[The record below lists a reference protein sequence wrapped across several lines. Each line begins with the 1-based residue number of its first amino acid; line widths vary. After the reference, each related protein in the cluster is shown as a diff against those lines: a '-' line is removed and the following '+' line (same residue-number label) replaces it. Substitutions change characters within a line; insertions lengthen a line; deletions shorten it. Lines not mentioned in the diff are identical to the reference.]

1 MKRFFF
7 FFYFVILYA
16 SHANYNFNDFVVE
29 NLNDD
34 LIENGLILNIHN
46 SALNFLAQKI
56 KREPLIFRDSIT
68 INKRILLCRYKIK
81 LDPFFMKIDF
91 DDIKMSLVESS
102 PNISINAYLEKIFF
116 KTEVTFKNLDPL
128 CLRFKINLKGNLI
141 NTNLKSLLKLSIENN
156 NLNLSVS
163 NKDTYVDI
171 KDMDIKFENIMLA
184 RIFKP
189 IIEYQLKSILSDDIP
204 DYLNKNLFGNLFK
217 GNFSNFSYN
226 FKPSKIVSNKD
237 GLLLHFDTNIK
248 YIGVPSLCNI
258 PPLFQLTISDYSK
271 NFYNNPDSDVQIGL
285 SNGLINEALVASHL
299 SGLICYF
306 AETLPR
312 EEIEKFFSLIDEDA
326 SVSYDI
332 VLANPPIVNFNY
344 ASNNITSEISDLYFR
359 LYYSRD
365 DINKLDHVLK
375 IKLNMSVKVD
385 VDPLKNFIYINFTR
399 LWIDSIDYL
408 LGESPV
414 IDIDSLNQF
423 VNTYV
428 LYYLNKQINK
438 VPISNSIIKNPDFE
452 IKLTDFL
459 IKDNVLN
466 LFLKLREHF

>member
-1 MKRFFF
+1 MKKFFF
-7 FFYFVILYA
+7 LFYFVILHASYA
-16 SHANYNFNDFVVE
+16 SY
-29 NLNDD
+29 
-34 LIENGLILNIHN
+34 ENGLILNIHD
-46 SALNFLAQKI
+46 SALNFLAKKI
-56 KREPLIFRDSIT
+56 KSKPLIFRKPIT
-68 INKRILLCRYKIK
+68 INKQILFCRYKIK

-91 DDIKMSLVESS
+91 DDLKMSLVESS
-102 PNISINAYLEKIFF
+102 PGISINAYLEKIFF
-116 KTEVTFKNLDPL
+116 KTNVTFKNLDPL
-128 CLRFKINLKGNLI
+128 CLGFKVNVKGNLLK
-141 NTNLKSLLKLSIENN
+141 TNLSTRLKIFMEND
-156 NLNLSVS
+156 NLNLGVS
-163 NKDTYVDI
+163 SHDTHVDI
-171 KDMDIKFENIMLA
+171 KNMDIKFENIMLA

-189 IIEYQLKSILSDDIP
+189 IIEYQLKYILSDDIP
-204 DYLNKNLFGNLFK
+204 DYLNKNLFGNLFR

-226 FKPSKIVSNKD
+226 FKPSKIVASKD

-248 YIGVPSLCNI
+248 YIGVPSFCNI
-258 PPLFQLTISDYSK
+258 PPLFELVIPDYAK

-306 AETLPR
+306 AETLPQ

-332 VLANPPIVNFNY
+332 VLASPPVINFDN

-359 LYYSRD
+359 LYYSRA

-375 IKLNMSVKVD
+375 IKLKMSVKVD
-385 VDPLKNFIYINFTR
+385 VDPEKNFLYIKFTR
-399 LWIDSIDYL
+399 IWIDSIDYL

-428 LYYLNKQINK
+428 LYYLNRQINK
-438 VPISNSIIKNPDFE
+438 IPISNSIIKNPDFE

-466 LFLKLREHF
+466 LFLKLKEHF